1 MQVSVSVPMPSPPRR
16 DPLGQRR
23 HAGPRAE
30 AQRTGRGHTQ
40 HRVVA
45 AHIRYGRA
53 ARALWQQ
60 QRRGHTTIAP
70 PRRSTQTLRPRRP
83 NATRATSSATRFTVP
98 IIPTIPTIPCAR
110 KGRVSS
116 GRGAARGARG
126 AIVAGH
132 AAGAGV
138 GCQKT
143 APKAGVWTAAA
154 ASGGGSGPIS
164 PARPGRPT
172 RPCNPS
178 SPFRPF
184 RPSSPARG
192 PSSATSA
199 ASARHMA
206 APAEARRKP
215 LGGRVAKRLPR
226 LDQCRVV
233 QSRGDGGA
241 LARRERQGAV
251 APSSA
256 RPRARGRLRRVRG
269 PAPRHRTP
277 VRRTDSTRTAPRA
290 RRRGAGA
297 IHRGPGVARVVERGR
312 SHWRGRHAQGV
323 GVRAAA
329 GAAGAGAAGDGRRRL
344 CDRSRRRLAGLLP
357 GCALLSPSLP
367 LRRGREECV
376 LARLHVQR
384 HVVME
389 IRPDRPRPSPLDLRL
404 LLVQGA
410 FVLVVRG
417 HEGRGVLASHGR
429 VLAK

>member
-1 MQVSVSVPMPSPPRR
+1 MQVSGSVPMPSPPRR

-30 AQRTGRGHTQ
+30 AQRTGRGHAQ
-40 HRVVA
+40 HRVVP
-45 AHIRYGRA
+45 AHIWYGRA

-83 NATRATSSATRFTVP
+83 NATRATSSATLFTVP
-98 IIPTIPTIPCAR
+98 IIPTIPCAR
-110 KGRVSS
+110 KGRVSG

-126 AIVAGH
+126 ASVAGH

-143 APKAGVWTAAA
+143 APGARVWTAAA

-164 PARPGRPT
+164 TGRPGSPS
-172 RPCNPS
+172 RPCKPS

-233 QSRGDGGA
+233 QSWGDGGA
-241 LARRERQGAV
+241 LARCGRQRAV

-256 RPRARGRLRRVRG
+256 RPRARGRLRGVKG
-269 PAPRHRTP
+269 
-277 VRRTDSTRTAPRA
+277 RTAPRA
-290 RRRGAGA
+290 SRC
-297 IHRGPGVARVVERGR
+297 GR
-312 SHWRGRHAQGV
+312 SHRRGRHAQGG
-323 GVRAAA
+323 GVRAAGGAAGA

-344 CDRSRRRLAGLLP
+344 NLCDRRRRRLAALLP
-357 GCALLSPSLP
+357 GYALLSAGLP

-376 LARLHVQR
+376 LARLHIQR
-384 HVVME
+384 DVVME
-389 IRPDRPRPSPLDLRL
+389 IRPDCPRPSPLDLRL

-417 HEGRGVLASHGR
+417 REGRGVLASHGR
-429 VLAK
+429 VLAKGGGGRGRERGGGLHHRQERGRGQRLR